1 MKHPTERTTLV
12 CKALDEDNKVCGGQL
27 TMVRGYGCCEKC
39 GSGKEL
45 QETIVVLKEY
55 PAWVLA
61 PLTAIYQDRCVKKRV
76 VEDEEHVKQWT
87 KKRRL

>member
-1 MKHPTERTTLV
+1 MKHTTFT
-12 CKALDEDNKVCGGQL
+12 CAANGEDNKVCGGPL

-45 QETIVVLKEY
+45 QETIVGLNEC
-55 PAWVLA
+55 PDWVLA
-61 PLTAIYQDRCVKKRV
+61 PLTEIYQDRCVKKRA